1 MALHILRVIVLEI
14 PVMATVEI
22 HENRHD
28 LAQGQGRLA
37 DTLALAIV
45 EQTLRV
51 ERLKP
56 LAKVIDFAEHSN
68 ESTHRDLRMVQAASW
83 RTQPPYVGP
92 VVVSSPRAYP
102 ELRFFRYELGD
113 ERVAAIVRRRWR
125 RYDGEDQRRGS
136 SSQWGRVTT
145 KPWAGRHRASPRCP
159 GCDAAERADGRVP
172 LPDGGTMDFAND
184 HETTTYTM
192 LQQVLQN

>member
-1 MALHILRVIVLEI
+1 MQIATQGHHRPGDQLHKAAVADEGGEVRAEMALHILRVIVLEI

-102 ELRFFRYELGD
+102 ELRLYEQQTTRISEMQQFSGTPFVLGVFQ
-113 ERVAAIVRRRWR
+113 EPEAMALLTQVENMLI
-125 RYDGEDQRRGS
+125 
-136 SSQWGRVTT
+136 T
-145 KPWAGRHRASPRCP
+145 AGWIEQDWKS
-159 GCDAAERADGRVP
+159 
-172 LPDGGTMDFAND
+172 GGAVV
-184 HETTTYTM
+184 YARS
-192 LQQVLQN
+192 

>member
-1 MALHILRVIVLEI
+1 MQIATQGHHRPGDQLHKAAVADEGGEVRAEMALHILRVIVLEI

-102 ELRFFRYELGD
+102 ELRLTYLQE
-113 ERVAAIVRRRWR
+113 EIPIAAFTIGK
-125 RYDGEDQRRGS
+125 D
-136 SSQWGRVTT
+136 T
-145 KPWAGRHRASPRCP
+145 
-159 GCDAAERADGRVP
+159 
-172 LPDGGTMDFAND
+172 
-184 HETTTYTM
+184 
-192 LQQVLQN
+192 QVMRLSRNFVQYLYCLFKEPAILLATI